1 MNSKQHA
8 EGDGRT
14 EAAHDARVTP
24 DRRRDEVRRRRW
36 QPASNGAPERRPFI
50 QLNAIPRRRTQCASA
65 CPHSSRVL

>member
-1 MNSKQHA
+1 MNLKQHA

-14 EAAHDARVTP
+14 EAAHDARVMP

-50 QLNAIPRRRTQCASA
+50 QLNAIFHVAAHNMCICMSP
-65 CPHSSRVL
+65 L